1 MTLLR
6 GYCPTCNGPLW
17 RTEEDAEP
25 AQSYTMPRGGACRLC
40 WIAALPTWCA
50 YMDCRPYDEQDSDP
64 GDPLMESW
72 RDLDI
77 DRSLAFNAW
86 RGWMWSRIGGVDE
99 PDRIDEA
106 NSTENTAATSTWLP
120 RVWVCARTE
129 RRELGERGT
138 VVWFRQTDEPDA
150 LATDTLLAQSLLV
163 EELGHPSYPSVA
175 P

>member
-17 RTEEDAEP
+17 RAVWEGCMPCWLYALTSQDVTDDA
-25 AQSYTMPRGGACRLC
+25 
-40 WIAALPTWCA
+40 
-50 YMDCRPYDEQDSDP
+50 SD
-64 GDPLMESW
+64 GVVVS
-72 RDLDI
+72 
-77 DRSLAFNAW
+77 
-86 RGWMWSRIGGVDE
+86 GRIGL
-99 PDRIDEA
+99 DEA
-106 NSTENTAATSTWLP
+106 NSTANTAATSTWLP

-150 LATDTLLAQSLLV
+150 LATETTFARSLLV

>member
-40 WIAALPTWCA
+40 WLAALPTWCA

-77 DRSLAFNAW
+77 DRALAFNAW

-120 RVWVCARTE
+120 AGSSRW
-129 RRELGERGT
+129 RRPRCSGGDVGGYSFWLRGFANPPRHDDGDI
-138 VVWFRQTDEPDA
+138 VGRDP
-150 LATDTLLAQSLLV
+150 
-163 EELGHPSYPSVA
+163 
-175 P
+175 